1 MLLARLRIFNFSFN
15 FVFNLSVN
23 IYATNFQFLTVVNI
37 AQILKS
43 NRSLTLLNEEKI
55 PAMIKAQ

>member
-1 MLLARLRIFNFSFN
+1 
-15 FVFNLSVN
+15 
-23 IYATNFQFLTVVNI
+23 VVNI
-37 AQILKS
+37 TQILKS